1 MKLPKTLMFHQNT
14 VTLKKLFWGQDDKV
28 VGTCQNTSLVS
39 EYVGPIRICR
49 VLRIYKVSLQSVY
62 WFLIF
67 CDQSVNEWVP
77 DFIRLK
83 ISSKH

>member
-1 MKLPKTLMFHQNT
+1 MFDQNT
-14 VTLKKLFWGQDDKV
+14 VTLKKLFQGQDDKV
-28 VGTCQNTSLVS
+28 VGTCQNISMVS
-39 EYVGPIRICR
+39 EHVGLIRMSR
-49 VLRIYKVSLQSVY
+49 VLRMYQVSLQSVY

-77 DFIRLK
+77 DCIRLK